1 MGTQLAPR
9 PAIVNI
15 RFTSSLTSEDENA
28 LAPVVLRLISS
39 ILDLLPIAY
48 SLRID
53 TIDDQTHMHSR
64 PGIEVGKGPLISR
77 EGILPWRAGVQGTGL
92 D

>member
-1 MGTQLAPR
+1 M
-9 PAIVNI
+9 NI

-28 LAPVVLRLISS
+28 LAPVVLRLVAS

-53 TIDDQTHMHSR
+53 TVDDQTHQHSHPSTELGKR
-64 PGIEVGKGPLISR
+64 PMITSETVRRMLSGP
-77 EGILPWRAGVQGTGL
+77 EGTGF